1 MKKSLAV
8 STGLG
13 LLLSGCAGLEPHGG
27 WIEDRGEYKADV
39 ASYRALGQNERI
51 RYLVLHYTAV
61 DDEESLRLLTAGGAS
76 AHYLVTSNPGA
87 HGGKPVALQLVDE
100 DKRAWHAG
108 VSYWNGRHNLN
119 DTSLGIE
126 IVNLGYTDEASGRR
140 WHHYE
145 PAQLELVERLAA
157 DLIKRYGISPDNVVG
172 HSDIA
177 PQRKSDPGPLFP
189 WQALAQRG
197 IGAWPD
203 AGTVEK
209 YLAGR
214 KPSEPASVARIQQA
228 LAKYG
233 YRIEQTGTLD
243 DATRKVITAFQMHF
257 RPADITG
264 EPDAQSEAIALALVE
279 KYRS

>member
-1 MKKSLAV
+1 
-8 STGLG
+8 
-13 LLLSGCAGLEPHGG
+13 
-27 WIEDRGEYKADV
+27 
-39 ASYRALGQNERI
+39 
-51 RYLVLHYTAV
+51 
-61 DDEESLRLLTAGGAS
+61 
-76 AHYLVTSNPGA
+76 
-87 HGGKPVALQLVDE
+87 
-100 DKRAWHAG
+100 
-108 VSYWNGRHNLN
+108 
-119 DTSLGIE
+119 
-126 IVNLGYTDEASGRR
+126 
-140 WHHYE
+140 
-145 PAQLELVERLAA
+145 
-157 DLIKRYGISPDNVVG
+157 
-172 HSDIA
+172 
-177 PQRKSDPGPLFP
+177 
-189 WQALAQRG
+189 QALAQRG

-228 LAKYG
+228 LARYG

>member
-8 STGLG
+8 SAGLG

-189 WQALAQRG
+189 GHALAPRG

-228 LAKYG
+228 LARY
-233 YRIEQTGTLD
+233 
-243 DATRKVITAFQMHF
+243 
-257 RPADITG
+257 
-264 EPDAQSEAIALALVE
+264 
-279 KYRS
+279 

>member
-1 MKKSLAV
+1 M
-8 STGLG
+8 
-13 LLLSGCAGLEPHGG
+13 LSGCAGLAPE
-27 WIEDRGEYKADV
+27 IVCVEDRGQYKADT
-39 ASYRALGQNERI
+39 ASYRSVGQNERI

-87 HGGKPVALQLVDE
+87 HGGKPVALQLVDD

-126 IVNLGYTDEASGRR
+126 IVNLGYTDETSGRR
-140 WHHYE
+140 WHPYQ
-145 PAQLELVERLAA
+145 PAQLDLIERLAA
-157 DLIKRYGISPDNVVG
+157 DLVKRYGISPDNVVG

-177 PQRKSDPGPLFP
+177 PLRKSAPGPLFP

-203 AGTVEK
+203 AGTVDK

-214 KPSEPASVARIQQA
+214 TPTEPASVARIQQA

-233 YRIEQTGTLD
+233 YRVEQTGTLD
-243 DATRKVITAFQMHF
+243 EATRQVIRAFQMHF
-257 RPADITG
+257 RPDDIRG
-264 EPDAQSEAIALALVE
+264 EPDAQTEAIALALVD